1 MLLILTTGTERE
13 ILAARERIEAVH
25 SAPLSIIFLR
35 IDNGIRR
42 PPLSDLKMPES
53 LCTLL
58 EANSFTE
65 TRDSRSLAETTVEH
79 VQPQLAEYFSS
90 RGIYPP

>member
-1 MLLILTTGTERE
+1 MLLILTTGTERD
-13 ILAARERIEAVH
+13 ILASRERIEAVH

-35 IDNGIRR
+35 IDNGIPR

-53 LCTLL
+53 TCTLL
-58 EANSFTE
+58 EASSFTK
-65 TRDSRSLAETTVEH
+65 TRDARSLADTTLKH

-90 RGIYPP
+90 RGIYP